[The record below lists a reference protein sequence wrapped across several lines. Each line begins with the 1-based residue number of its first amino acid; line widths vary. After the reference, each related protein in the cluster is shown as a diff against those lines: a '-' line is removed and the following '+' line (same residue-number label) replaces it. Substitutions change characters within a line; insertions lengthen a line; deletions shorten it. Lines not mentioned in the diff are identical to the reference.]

1 MGKNTEPIISR
12 VIAGRLISII
22 VKFQDRAIKGLMI
35 DILKKI
41 ITSSEAEAR
50 KIWVNEI
57 FPKLLQNLNIDF
69 IELQLQ

>member
-69 IELQLQ
+69 IELHLQ

>member
-12 VIAGRLISII
+12 VIACRLISII

-69 IELQLQ
+69 IELHLQ